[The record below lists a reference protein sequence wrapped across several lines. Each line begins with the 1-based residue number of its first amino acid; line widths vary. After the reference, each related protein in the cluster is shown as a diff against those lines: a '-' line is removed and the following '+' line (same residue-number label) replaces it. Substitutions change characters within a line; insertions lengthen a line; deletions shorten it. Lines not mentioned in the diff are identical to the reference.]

1 MVSEDNIQVVLE
13 SIEHF
18 NSRTWDKY
26 LELCTSD
33 SLVVDMATGA
43 KFEGHAGWM
52 EFLENATTAFP
63 DCTLNI
69 DHILADEKG
78 EVASQCTFKGTNLG
92 DMVMNENT
100 VPPSG
105 RVLETKAA
113 GFFSIREGKIAAYT

>member
-1 MVSEDNIQVVLE
+1 
-13 SIEHF
+13 
-18 NSRTWDKY
+18 
-26 LELCTSD
+26 
-33 SLVVDMATGA
+33 
-43 KFEGHAGWM
+43 M

-100 VPPSG
+100 VAGLRSRPGDQSR
-105 RVLETKAA
+105 RVLHHSR
-113 GFFSIREGKIAAYT
+113 G